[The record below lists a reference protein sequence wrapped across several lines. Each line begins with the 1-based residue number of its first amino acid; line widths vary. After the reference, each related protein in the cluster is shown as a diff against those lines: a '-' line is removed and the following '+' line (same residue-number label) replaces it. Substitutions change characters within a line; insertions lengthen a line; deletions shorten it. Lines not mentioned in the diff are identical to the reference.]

1 MSAAAPVNLVSELRQ
16 QFVSTLDDFLNALT
30 TVFPE
35 CSGCRRLRLEFSMGV
50 THALTD
56 DLRVEAENSLI
67 TTFYREL
74 EPYIGMIN
82 RRDERFFLECT
93 SKTLEDV
100 DLKNKWQDETVDA
113 DTRLAIWEYCSQLAN
128 TAQLHA
134 TYNGMP
140 PELITQMQSMASG
153 MMTPDGSVDFSAI
166 SLDSLENLGRTILE
180 GKSQEDAEAFTQNML
195 KNASSV
201 ISGSGGDSAGFNPAS
216 MLSALGGG
224 GVADLLGMAM
234 GGKK

>member
-1 MSAAAPVNLVSELRQ
+1 MSAAPVDLVSELRQ
-16 QFVSTLDDFLNALT
+16 QFISTLDDFLDALT

-50 THALTD
+50 THALTPE
-56 DLRVEAENSLI
+56 LREEAETSLI
-67 TTFYREL
+67 TTFYKEL
-74 EPYIGMIN
+74 EPYLDMIG
-82 RRDERFFLECT
+82 RRDERFFLECN
-93 SKTLEDV
+93 SKTLQDVNLKEKWED
-100 DLKNKWQDETVDA
+100 KTVDA

-140 PELITQMQSMASG
+140 PELIAQMQSMASG
-153 MMTPDGSVDFSAI
+153 IMNDDGSVDFSAI
-166 SLDSLENLGRTILE
+166 SLDSLENLGRTILA
-180 GKSQEDAEAFTQNML
+180 GKSKEEGEAFTQAML

-201 ISGSGGDSAGFNPAS
+201 IGGSGESGGFNPAS

-234 GGKK
+234 GKK